1 MRPYLFVVLVG
12 VVAAVPAAA
21 QLPDNPPVVQPDVK
35 MPAPPQIDPPPFN
48 PPPFPVTPTW
58 QPPPNWG
65 GVQPLGNPVQ
75 AAADQAE
82 QTVWTWVISSM
93 VGTLAILA
101 GVAARFVVRA
111 RANGD
116 FSDDPWI
123 KAQMENGGKQP
134 G

>member
-1 MRPYLFVVLVG
+1 VRTFLVALFVSAAATD
-12 VVAAVPAAA
+12 VAAG
-21 QLPDNPPVVQPDVK
+21 QLPVNPPVVQPDEK
-35 MPAPPQIDPPPFN
+35 IPAPPQIDPSPFN

-82 QTVWTWVISSM
+82 QTVWTWIISST
-93 VGTLAILA
+93 VGALVILA

-123 KAQMENGGKQP
+123 KAQMENGGRTP

>member
-1 MRPYLFVVLVG
+1 MRPYFFVVLVG
-12 VVAAVPAAA
+12 VAAVAPAAA
-21 QLPDNPPVVQPDVK
+21 QLPDNPPVVQPEVK
-35 MPAPPQIDPPPFN
+35 MPAPPQFDPPPFN

-123 KAQMENGGKQP
+123 KAQMENGAKQP

>member
-1 MRPYLFVVLVG
+1 MRPYLFVALVG
-12 VVAAVPAAA
+12 IAAAIPATA
-21 QLPDNPPVVQPDVK
+21 QLPDNPPVVQPEVK
-35 MPAPPQIDPPPFN
+35 MPAPPQFDPPPFN

-82 QTVWTWVISSM
+82 QTVRTWIISST
-93 VGTLAILA
+93 VGALAILA

-123 KAQMENGGKQP
+123 KAQMENGGRTQ